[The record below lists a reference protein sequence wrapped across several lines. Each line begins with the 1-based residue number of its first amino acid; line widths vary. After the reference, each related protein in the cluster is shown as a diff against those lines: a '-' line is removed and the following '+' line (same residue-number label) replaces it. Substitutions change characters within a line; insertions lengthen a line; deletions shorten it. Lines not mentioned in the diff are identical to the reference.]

1 MIKNDL
7 FTIVFLL
14 FVKRGIRK
22 SRVLEF
28 RTKQGRDLKPAQV
41 FIEYDLKG
49 F

>member
-1 MIKNDL
+1 MMKNDL

-22 SRVLEF
+22 YRVLEF
-28 RTKQGRDLKPAQV
+28 RTKQGRDLKLAQV
-41 FIEYDLKG
+41 FNEHDLKG